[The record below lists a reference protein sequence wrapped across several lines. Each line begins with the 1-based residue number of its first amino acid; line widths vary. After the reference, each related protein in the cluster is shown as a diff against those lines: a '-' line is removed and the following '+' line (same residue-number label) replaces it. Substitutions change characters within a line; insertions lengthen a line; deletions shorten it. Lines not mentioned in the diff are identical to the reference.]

1 MSLIKGI
8 HHVCIKSESEME
20 YEKVVKFYGSV
31 LGKPTCQKGEP
42 KTDIYIL
49 TQSSLDKREIKISY
63 KKELEFLLYIIRVL
77 IISSLIQRNDKYR
90 FSGTYIL

>member
-1 MSLIKGI
+1 MK
-8 HHVCIKSESEME
+8 K
-20 YEKVVKFYGSV
+20 EKYKVMF

-49 TQSSLDKREIKISY
+49 AQSSLDKREIKISY